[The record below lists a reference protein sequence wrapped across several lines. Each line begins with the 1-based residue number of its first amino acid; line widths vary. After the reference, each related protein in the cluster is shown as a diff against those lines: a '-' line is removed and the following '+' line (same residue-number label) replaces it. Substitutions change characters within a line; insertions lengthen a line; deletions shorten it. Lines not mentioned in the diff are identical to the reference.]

1 MYSIDNIQIEEF
13 KVLKEELSD
22 REKAMG
28 SLITFATVS
37 SVSLLSALF
46 AVAMKDN
53 PTPAGEWPF
62 AFSMLTPLFIII
74 PVSWL
79 LLSHRRAIHK
89 IGSYLQAFYDERAL
103 GTRWEVRVEAFRQEL
118 GRSHTLAAVPG
129 LLWAVSI
136 LCAAAFGY
144 VCYRLHGPLYVLL
157 FLLVPLMILLWF
169 HIKWRACVSKD
180 KERFLG
186 TWRRIR
192 DAEEAG

>member
-1 MYSIDNIQIEEF
+1 MPIDNIQIEEF
-13 KVLKEELSD
+13 KLLKEELGD

-53 PTPAGEWPF
+53 PAPAREWPF

-74 PVSWL
+74 PVCWL
-79 LLSHRRAIHK
+79 LLSHRRSMHK
-89 IGSYLQAFYDERAL
+89 IGSYLQVFYDERAL
-103 GTRWEVRVEAFRQEL
+103 GTRWEGRVEAFRQFER
-118 GRSHTLAAVPG
+118 GRTLDAVPG

-136 LCAAAFGY
+136 LCATAFGY
-144 VCYRLHGPLYVLL
+144 VCFRLQGPFYVLL

-169 HIKWRACVSKD
+169 HIKWRTCVSRDRK
-180 KERFLG
+180 RFLG

-192 DAEEAG
+192 DAEGTA